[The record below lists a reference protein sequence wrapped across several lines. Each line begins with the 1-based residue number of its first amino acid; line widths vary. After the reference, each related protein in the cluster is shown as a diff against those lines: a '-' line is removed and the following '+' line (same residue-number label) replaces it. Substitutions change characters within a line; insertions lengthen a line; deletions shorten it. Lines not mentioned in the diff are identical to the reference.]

1 MSATRPDRG
10 KHHHRLGCRGFMRVN
25 AVEIP
30 KKLFCL
36 RLDSAVGHRALCAYI
51 PLQITTPPDITVV
64 ELSILMTL
72 PI

>member
-25 AVEIP
+25 AVGVP
-30 KKLFCL
+30 KKPFVL
-36 RLDSAVGHRALCAYI
+36 RLESAVGHRALCASI
-51 PLQITTPPDITVV
+51 PLRIAAPPDITVV